1 MGCGWVYIKHAF
13 SQILIKG
20 YHSIH
25 SREGSSPEKP
35 TRKTEDV
42 FTCTCRLETERVG
55 KWDWTGRGRMVKR
68 IISFLVSGFWLLM
81 FLDTHLP
88 DPGCGSKTGGSNSS
102 QDCMTTSSRNNQSE
116 QGSAEAHSLILFS
129 GRHCPYCY
137 WEADPQNMLED
148 GDTTE

>member
-1 MGCGWVYIKHAF
+1 MGYGWVYIKHAF

-35 TRKTEDV
+35 RRKTEGV
-42 FTCTCRLETERVG
+42 FTCACRRETERVG
-55 KWDWTGRGRMVKR
+55 KWGWVGRGRMVKR
-68 IISFLVSGFWLLM
+68 IV
-81 FLDTHLP
+81 FLDTDLP

-129 GRHCPYCY
+129 GQHCPYCC
-137 WEADPQNMLED
+137 
-148 GDTTE
+148 